1 MPIYFIY
8 PVILMGSNE
17 GSKKDAGREEERG
30 RKTEIESVIQCK
42 LIFMMEDNYYNCNI
56 EKI

>member
-30 RKTEIESVIQCK
+30 RKTEIEIQCK
-42 LIFMMEDNYYNCNI
+42 LIFMMEDN
-56 EKI
+56 

>member
-8 PVILMGSNE
+8 PVILMGTNE
-17 GSKKDAGREEERG
+17 GSKKDGGREEERG

-42 LIFMMEDNYYNCNI
+42 LIFTMEDNYYNVT
-56 EKI
+56 